1 MRNHMKTIPKR
12 PQLALKRMNLEL
24 QSRARVAASVFLARE
39 GVIPRAS
46 YVEIPTVCALIRDIA
61 DGKQRILPTSDPKK
75 RLEAGRYLR
84 GHVPGCLSL
93 H

>member
-1 MRNHMKTIPKR
+1 MRTTPKK
-12 PQLALKRMNLEL
+12 PQLRLRRMSLEM

-39 GVIPRAS
+39 GIIPRAS

-84 GHVPGCLSL
+84 GYVPGCLSL